1 MTMPLLEVEGLRV
14 TIDGPAGTLRAVD
27 GVGFSVGRGETLCL
41 VGESGCGKSL
51 TALAAMRLLP
61 RAARMAADR
70 LAFDGLDLT
79 SLPERALADLKGRR
93 MAMIF
98 QDPMTALNPVHTIG
112 DQLVE
117 VFDRHRLGSRAEGRD
132 RAVRLL
138 ERTGVRPAA
147 ERMGQYPH
155 QLSGG
160 LRQRVMIAMA
170 LMGDPEL
177 LIADEPTTALDVTI
191 QAQILRLLRELQREF
206 ALGLLLITH
215 NLGIV
220 ARVADRVAVMYAGR
234 VVETGT
240 PSEVL
245 GDPRHPYT
253 RGLLACLPGAGRGPR
268 GSRLGAIPG
277 VVPSLVGPVDGC
289 LFRNRCGEAEADCA
303 TTAAEAPRTLAPG
316 RIVRCLKAGVTA

>member
-1 MTMPLLEVEGLRV
+1 
-14 TIDGPAGTLRAVD
+14 
-27 GVGFSVGRGETLCL
+27 
-41 VGESGCGKSL
+41 
-51 TALAAMRLLP
+51 
-61 RAARMAADR
+61 MAADR

-79 SLPERALADLKGRR
+79 SLPARALADLRGRR

-191 QAQILRLLRELQREF
+191 QAQILELMSEMKDTF
-206 ALGLLLITH
+206 GMAIMLITH
-215 NLGIV
+215 AMGVV
-220 ARVADRVAVMYAGR
+220 AENAQRVVVMYAGK
-234 VVETGT
+234 VVEEASVDELFGN
-240 PSEVL
+240 
-245 GDPRHPYT
+245 PRHPYT
-253 RGLLACLPGAGRGPR
+253 QGLIRSIPRVDIAGHTRSGQR
-268 GSRLGAIPG
+268 QRLEQIPG
-277 VVPSLVGPVDGC
+277 TVPNLLNPPAGC
-289 LFRNRCGEAEADCA
+289 RFAARCKFA
-303 TTAAEAPRTLAPG
+303 TDACTAAEPPLRLVAPDHKVACIL
-316 RIVRCLKAGVTA
+316 